1 MRQIHGV
8 DKPTNTKHACAH
20 CRRAKSQCQGGVP
33 CNECL
38 RRGIQCSLS
47 RWVETPCHPA
57 GVADIPASNVGP
69 PKPSR
74 RFLNLYSEKF
84 HPYWLFIH
92 QGSFDEKVE
101 SPLLVQAMVAIGLWM
116 SDQPATRSAAI
127 DLHNTLALAISQQRE
142 AWDVS
147 VTEDLP
153 SAKWQIPTYQGILLH
168 IIFALMRSGAENLGV
183 DQKPSLAQAHTGLLD
198 SLLRSC
204 KRLGMFYYPSILA
217 LYSQSDASPYIWLGI
232 EETKWFDLALY
243 KVYQSTSRI
252 GKRAN
257 NTHIDS
263 KLTARDLQFPP
274 PTNIRLWKAVSK
286 TDWDTAAHSGVFNH
300 LLDNT
305 MSEVWISKVNEAC
318 DFGLELYHTL
328 QG

>member
-1 MRQIHGV
+1 
-8 DKPTNTKHACAH
+8 
-20 CRRAKSQCQGGVP
+20 
-33 CNECL
+33 
-38 RRGIQCSLS
+38 
-47 RWVETPCHPA
+47 
-57 GVADIPASNVGP
+57 
-69 PKPSR
+69 
-74 RFLNLYSEKF
+74 
-84 HPYWLFIH
+84 
-92 QGSFDEKVE
+92 
-101 SPLLVQAMVAIGLWM
+101 
-116 SDQPATRSAAI
+116 
-127 DLHNTLALAISQQRE
+127 
-142 AWDVS
+142 
-147 VTEDLP
+147 
-153 SAKWQIPTYQGILLH
+153 
-168 IIFALMRSGAENLGV
+168 MRSGAENLGV
-183 DQKPSLAQAHTGLLD
+183 DQKPSLAQAHTELLG

-204 KRLGMFYYPSILA
+204 KRSGMFYYPSILA
-217 LYSQSDASPYIWLGI
+217 QYSQSDASPYIWLGI

-274 PTNIRLWKAVSK
+274 STNIRLWKAVSK

-305 MSEVWISKVNEAC
+305 MSEVWMSKVNEAC

>member
-1 MRQIHGV
+1 MPPRNQSPGCGADSSREAHSIRHNAKPVISVPSLQSNIWPKIHGV

-38 RRGIQCSLS
+38 RRGIQY
-47 RWVETPCHPA
+47 
-57 GVADIPASNVGP
+57 IPASNAGP
-69 PKPSR
+69 PKPSP
-74 RFLNLYSEKF
+74 RFLNLYFEKF

-101 SPLLVQAMVAIGLWM
+101 SPFLVQAMVAIGLWM

-127 DLHNTLALAISQQRE
+127 DLRNTLALAISQQR
-142 AWDVS
+142 V
-147 VTEDLP
+147 
-153 SAKWQIPTYQGILLH
+153 GILLH

-183 DQKPSLAQAHTGLLD
+183 NQKPSFAQAHTELLD

-217 LYSQSDASPYIWLGI
+217 QYSQSDASPYIWLGI
-232 EETKWFDLALY
+232 EETKWLDLALY
-243 KVYQSTSRI
+243 KVYQPTSRI

-305 MSEVWISKVNEAC
+305 MSEVWMSKVNEAC
-318 DFGLELYHTL
+318 DFGLELCHTL